1 MSKPYG
7 WAGGILDVDLS
18 EGRISVLDTMEYAPK
33 YIGGKG
39 LMHRLA
45 WERLPKGTTPFGP
58 ENCLMLTT
66 GPLTGTPAP
75 TSGRMEVG
83 GISPQSI
90 PEMYSHSGVGGW
102 FGAELKYAGFDGVLI
117 RGIAPAPC
125 YLCITDG
132 SAEIMDARYL
142 WGLGS
147 YATRHEL
154 KRIHGGNT
162 RSLVIGPAGENK
174 SRIAAMLTDSGNAAG
189 QGGFGGVAGSKNLK
203 AVCINGSGSISIAR
217 PEELL
222 ARRSEIGRRPSDNP
236 LVRGT
241 DLEYFGY
248 SLSPVSW
255 QKFNLSCT
263 HACDRACM
271 PAFINLPRASRG
283 GYHCSDFAC
292 IGQMSAGW
300 QQSDVF
306 GEEPGVEWPL
316 WQHNLERGLE
326 VIELMNDL
334 GLNQY
339 EILGGMVPWI
349 VMSAHEGLL
358 SEKELGFAV
367 NPHAPEWWVK
377 LLNGIAYREGF
388 GDLLAEGATR
398 TINTL
403 GKEKYGQTLY
413 TGKRR
418 FKGIDMPTP
427 VSLQQAWGYAA
438 HYSGRGINASVP
450 FPDWL
455 LRALTWM
462 TQSRDSNNDTHHRSR
477 AQDLKA
483 FRAEPYR
490 GVNGPRMAIWDEHRS
505 EIKCSLTLCD
515 WAFPIAY
522 YTSAESKL
530 FSAVTGIDT
539 SEEELDFIGE
549 RLKNLQRAVLI
560 RNNDRTREVEIA
572 EILPFFKHPDGTTG
586 AVIDEHE
593 FAVLADNYYRQRGW
607 DESTGWPTRAKYE
620 ELGLTDIGGEMEK
633 LGKLPEMIQQ

>member
-1 MSKPYG
+1 LSKLCG
-7 WAGGILDVDLS
+7 WTGGILDVDLS
-18 EGRISVLDTMEYAPK
+18 EGRISVIDTMEYALK

-45 WERLPKGTTPFGP
+45 WERLPRGTAPFGP
-58 ENCLMLTT
+58 DNCLMLAA

-83 GISPQSI
+83 GISPHSV

-117 RGIAPAPC
+117 RGAAPSPC
-125 YLCITDG
+125 YLYITDG
-132 SAEIMDARYL
+132 SAEIKDARYL

-147 YATRHEL
+147 YATLQEL
-154 KRIHGGNT
+154 KRIHGNSI

-174 SRIAAMLTDSGNAAG
+174 SRIAVLLSDSGNAAG

-203 AVCINGSGSISIAR
+203 AVCVKGSGSVSIAR

-222 ARRSEIGRRPSDNP
+222 TRRSEIGRRPTVNP
-236 LVRGT
+236 LVR
-241 DLEYFGY
+241 DSSLVYFGH
-248 SLSPVSW
+248 STGPVAW
-255 QKFNLSCT
+255 QRLNLSCT
-263 HACDRACM
+263 QACDRFCF
-271 PAFINLPRASRG
+271 PAFVDVPRSSRG
-283 GYHCSDFAC
+283 GFHCSDFAC

-300 QQSDVF
+300 QQGDVF

-316 WQHNLERGLE
+316 WQQNIERGLE
-326 VIELMNDL
+326 VVELINDL

-339 EILGGMVPWI
+339 EILGGMMPWI

-358 SEKELGFAV
+358 SEKEFGFAID
-367 NPHAPEWWVK
+367 PDSPAWWVK
-377 LLNGIAYREGF
+377 LLNGIAYRQGF
-388 GDLLAEGATR
+388 GELLTEGTTR
-398 TINTL
+398 TIDTL

-413 TGKRR
+413 TGRR
-418 FKGIDMPTP
+418 KFKGVDMPTP

-477 AQDLKA
+477 AQDLEV
-483 FRAEPYR
+483 FRADPYR
-490 GVNGPRMAIWDEHRS
+490 GEKGPQLAVWDEHRS

-522 YTSAESKL
+522 YTSAEAK
-530 FSAVTGIDT
+530 FYSAVTGLDT

-549 RLKNLQRAVLI
+549 RLKNMQRAVLI
-560 RNNDRTREVEIA
+560 RNNDRTRDTEVG

-586 AVIDEHE
+586 AEIDENE
-593 FAVLADNYYRQRGW
+593 FGILVDNYYRQRGW
-607 DESTGWPTRAKYE
+607 DQATGWPTRAKYE
-620 ELGLTDIGGEMEK
+620 ELGLGDVAGELQK
-633 LGKLPEMIQQ
+633 LGKLPDTGRN

>member
-1 MSKPYG
+1 MSKLYG

-18 EGRISVLDTMEYAPK
+18 EGRISVVDTMEYALK

-45 WERLPKGTTPFGP
+45 WERLPGETEPFGP
-58 ENCLMLTT
+58 ENCLMLLA

-117 RGIAPAPC
+117 RGMAPSPC
-125 YLCITDG
+125 YLRIIDG
-132 SAEIMDARYL
+132 TAEIMDARHL

-147 YATRHEL
+147 YATRDEL
-154 KRIHGGNT
+154 KRIHGANT
-162 RSLVIGPAGENK
+162 RSLVIGPAGENR

-203 AVCINGSGSISIAR
+203 AVCVNGSGSVGIAR

-222 ARRSEIGRRPSDNP
+222 ARRSEIMRRPTVNP
-236 LVRGT
+236 MVK
-241 DLEYFGY
+241 DSEMSYFGY
-248 SLSPVSW
+248 ASGPVPW
-255 QKFNLSCT
+255 QRLNLSCT
-263 HACDRACM
+263 HACDRFCM
-271 PAFINLPRASRG
+271 PAFVDIPRASRAG
-283 GYHCSDFAC
+283 FHCSDFAC
-292 IGQMSAGW
+292 IGQMGAGW
-300 QQSDVF
+300 QQSDEF
-306 GEEPGVEWPL
+306 GEVPGVEWPL
-316 WQHNLERGLE
+316 WQQNIERGLE
-326 VIELMNDL
+326 VVELINDL

-358 SEKELGFAV
+358 SEKEFGFQIEPD
-367 NPHAPEWWVK
+367 NPHWWVK
-377 LLNGIAYREGF
+377 LLNGIAYKEGF
-388 GDLLAEGATR
+388 GELLAEGTTR
-398 TINTL
+398 AINIL

-418 FKGIDMPTP
+418 FNGADMPTP

-477 AQDLKA
+477 AEDLKA

-490 GVNGPRMAIWDEHRS
+490 GEYGPKMAVWDEHRS

-530 FSAVTGIDT
+530 FSAVTGIDI

-560 RNNDRTREVEIA
+560 RNNERTRQAEVG
-572 EILPFFKHPDGTTG
+572 EILPFFRRPDGTT
-586 AVIDEHE
+586 ATAIDENE
-593 FAVLADNYYRQRGW
+593 FGILVDNYYQHRGW
-607 DESTGWPTRAKYE
+607 EKSTGWPTRAKYI
-620 ELGLTDIGGEMEK
+620 ELGLDDVAGELQK
-633 LGKLPEMIQQ
+633 LGKLPDTGQN